1 MDEWASI
8 IRGTLKLRPHEDIV
22 IPRSK
27 VKHPLHVGF
36 KRSIG
41 EPKGQ
46 IADYR
51 LRLIDGRSIHVR
63 EYKDCYK
70 VHWDI
75 VDPSV
80 NPIEHLRYDAPHWY
94 SMILYTAGVVG
105 GALTAR
111 VLRGNPMLG
120 GLFGITLL
128 LLTDVINGNSKHRK
142 ISTINLP

>member
-1 MDEWASI
+1 MHGWVSI
-8 IRGTLKLRPHEDIV
+8 IRKVLTLKPHEDML
-22 IPRSK
+22 IPKAS
-27 VKHPLHVGF
+27 VKHPLAIGF

-46 IADYR
+46 SADYR

-80 NPIEHLRYDAPHWY
+80 NPIRHLKYDAPHWY
-94 SMILYTAGVVG
+94 KMILYATGVVG
-105 GALTAR
+105 SVLTAR
-111 VLRGNPMLG
+111 VLRSNPVL
-120 GLFGITLL
+120 GLFGIALL
-128 LLTDVINGNSKHRK
+128 LLAELSMNEMNKMK
-142 ISTINLP
+142 